1 MLNQG
6 RRCSVAAVT
15 PMWPGHEASVDVPRT
30 GHGPQ
35 LLREAIRRLR
45 LPLLS
50 NVLAGPSG
58 TEEVEVHEGSD
69 PCLTEVFFVDS
80 EGNESTAR
88 EAVRVE
94 VVTNGAQG
102 EPVILAFSR
111 FDYQVMNECA
121 A

>member
-1 MLNQG
+1 
-6 RRCSVAAVT
+6 
-15 PMWPGHEASVDVPRT
+15 MWPGHEASVDVPRT

-50 NVLAGPSG
+50 NVLAGHPG
-58 TEEVEVHEGSD
+58 TEEVEVHEGSN